1 MLTLCRLVIW
11 VWTLWAWA
19 IEVNPFRPGVSRY
32 MPPWHAEPGS
42 GDGAA
47 TKTTTVSHKGHKD
60 HKENELCVLCGEHSV
75 SIVATL
81 KLSHDVPPR
90 TVLGGEEDALDEIAS
105 LRLLVVPEGSDT
117 SALGWLVGDRQL
129 AEPTPAGFSPR
140 PCAPPC
146 S

>member
-19 IEVNPFRPGVSRY
+19 IGVNPFRPGVSRY

-47 TKTTTVSHKGHKD
+47 TNT
-60 HKENELCVLCGEHSV
+60 LCPSW
-75 SIVATL
+75 TL
-81 KLSHDVPPR
+81 NGANDVPPR